1 MPDLPIMAIRPACCV
16 SFVHRHLGTPIMPL
30 AEVANIDQR
39 CYCLLHIEARMA
51 LLHILHSPEES

>member
-1 MPDLPIMAIRPACCV
+1 
-16 SFVHRHLGTPIMPL
+16 MPL

-51 LLHILHSPEES
+51 LLHILHSLRRANSMLVLCKVMQASSYQSTHWV